1 MSGGGARSAEGV
13 REGAR
18 GVGDGR
24 RNQKLRTRRALI
36 DAAVTLLRE
45 GRTVT
50 IADAAE
56 AAQVSTAT
64 AYRYFSSP
72 PELLQEAQT
81 LLRTPDVLADLP
93 SDSAQRLDTL
103 VSRVADMQFG
113 DEAMWR
119 ALLGASMDR
128 WLQQAQKGGEQGEQG
143 DEIPIRNRTRL
154 DLTRA
159 ALEPLADTLPPAEHR
174 RLTMALMLVYG
185 VEALVT
191 TRDAS
196 GLDPEEA
203 KEIMRWAAGALLE
216 TALRES
222 GSVRG

>member
-1 MSGGGARSAEGV
+1 M
-13 REGAR
+13 
-18 GVGDGR
+18 GDGR

-93 SDSAQRLDTL
+93 SDPAQRLDTL

-119 ALLGASMDR
+119 ALLRASMER
-128 WLQQAQKGGEQGEQG
+128 WFQQAQKGGEQG

-154 DLTRA
+154 DLTRT

-185 VEALVT
+185 VEALIT

-203 KEIMRWAAGALLE
+203 KETMRWAAGALLE

-222 GSVRG
+222 GLCVDEAG

>member
-1 MSGGGARSAEGV
+1 MSGGGARSTEGV
-13 REGAR
+13 REGVR

-93 SDSAQRLDTL
+93 SDPAQRLDTL

-119 ALLGASMDR
+119 ALLRASMER
-128 WLQQAQKGGEQGEQG
+128 WLQQAEKGGEQG
-143 DEIPIRNRTRL
+143 DEMPIRNRTRL
-154 DLTRA
+154 DLTRT
-159 ALEPLADTLPPAEHR
+159 ALEPLAGTLPPAEHR

-185 VEALVT
+185 VETLVT
-191 TRDAS
+191 TRDAC

-203 KEIMRWAAGALLE
+203 KGVMRWAAGALLE

>member
-1 MSGGGARSAEGV
+1 MRGGGAQSTEGV
-13 REGAR
+13 REGVR

-93 SDSAQRLDTL
+93 ADPAQRLDAI
-103 VSRVADMQFG
+103 VSRVADLQFG

-119 ALLGASMDR
+119 ALLRAGMER
-128 WLQQAQKGGEQGEQG
+128 WFQQARRAEQGDQA

-159 ALEPLADTLPPAEHR
+159 ALEPLTGTLTPAEQR
-174 RLTMALMLVYG
+174 RLTMAVTLVYG
-185 VEALVT
+185 VEALVS
-191 TRDAS
+191 TRDAC

-203 KEIMRWAAGALLE
+203 KEVMRWAAGALLE

-222 GSVRG
+222 GAVHG